1 MVMYKTGQTV
11 RYKPVGGPSSNTSE
25 SVGKIMDVLTEPG
38 QQAGRNVNASP
49 ETPRY
54 EVSLMLTMVD
64 GVQIQNLNTGKSTT
78 IYEAN
83 ILGISR

>member
-11 RYKPVGGPSSNTSE
+11 RYKPVGGPDSNTSE

-54 EVSLMLTMVD
+54 E
-64 GVQIQNLNTGKSTT
+64 IQNLNTGKSTT

-83 ILGISR
+83 IMGISR

>member
-1 MVMYKTGQTV
+1 MVMYKPGQTV
-11 RYKPVGGPSSNTSE
+11 RYKPVGGPASNTSE

-54 EVSLMLTMVD
+54 E
-64 GVQIQNLNTGKSTT
+64 IQNLNTGKSTT

>member
-11 RYKPVGGPSSNTSE
+11 RYKPVGGPTSNTSE

-54 EVSLMLTMVD
+54 EVCRV
-64 GVQIQNLNTGKSTT
+64 VNLNTGKSTT

>member
-54 EVSLMLTMVD
+54 E
-64 GVQIQNLNTGKSTT
+64 IQNLNTGKSTT

>member
-1 MVMYKTGQTV
+1 MVMYKPGQTV
-11 RYKPVGGPSSNTSE
+11 RYKPVGGPDSNTSE
-25 SVGKIMDVLTEPG
+25 SVGKIKDVLTKPG

-54 EVSLMLTMVD
+54 E
-64 GVQIQNLNTGKSTT
+64 IQNLNTGKSTT

-83 ILGISR
+83 ILGPSR